1 MTAWDWAWALVACHD
16 SAFLPLGKEINTAV
30 KWAEGALMRVVNERK
45 ALFILMVQQNFSPNS
60 LFSFTSVYCLL
71 HRNTCLG
78 SSYLERISAHLG
90 YKYFISRN
98 RQRQRFIE
106 GVRLGGHKMVGWA
119 SPLDVLISITI
130 TIRENG
136 LLRPCWWHQQSWKR
150 ENSDFS
156 FSHVISLSRQK
167 QQENAKPKVRWGM
180 G

>member
-1 MTAWDWAWALVACHD
+1 MACHD

-90 YKYFISRN
+90 YKYFFSRN
-98 RQRQRFIE
+98 RQRQRFFE
-106 GVRLGGHKMVGWA
+106 GVRLGGHKMVG
-119 SPLDVLISITI
+119 
-130 TIRENG
+130 
-136 LLRPCWWHQQSWKR
+136 
-150 ENSDFS
+150 
-156 FSHVISLSRQK
+156 
-167 QQENAKPKVRWGM
+167 
-180 G
+180 